1 MTLNIQFENG
11 FRGTLSHKDPEQI
24 GKWFSLFSQ
33 PEAMDHCGIASV
45 WIDIPENSLQEAA

>member
-1 MTLNIQFENG
+1 MTLNIQFKNG